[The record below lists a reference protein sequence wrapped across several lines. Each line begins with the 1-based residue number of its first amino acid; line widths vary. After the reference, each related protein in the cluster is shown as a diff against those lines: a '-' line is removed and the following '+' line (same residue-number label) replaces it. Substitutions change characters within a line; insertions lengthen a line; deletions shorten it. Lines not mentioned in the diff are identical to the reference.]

1 MIYSFVKS
9 YYIMKSF
16 SLTKRWRNS
25 WTQMYHKTRQFLNP
39 FLFTY
44 TYLISKTMALSFLN
58 FHNMWFCYFF
68 INLIFHVYLNL
79 LAADHFLPEKR
90 FSMSSDILSE
100 KLRCYFCQLIFGKV
114 HVEGLLKDYGW
125 TFSRFII
132 SLNLDIYEFGLKN
145 YYLCSH
151 KLL

>member
-79 LAADHFLPEKR
+79 LAADHFLPEKEIFNVIR
-90 FSMSSDILSE
+90 YFKWKIALLFLPTHFRKSS
-100 KLRCYFCQLIFGKV
+100 R
-114 HVEGLLKDYGW
+114 
-125 TFSRFII
+125 RR
-132 SLNLDIYEFGLKN
+132 SLERLWLNIQVFHN
-145 YYLCSH
+145 
-151 KLL
+151 